1 MILASDTYA
10 AVLHWL
16 RTKINRTW
24 PMEASGDQQMILV
37 LLQLLFFKG
46 HQNM

>member
-1 MILASDTYA
+1 
-10 AVLHWL
+10 
-16 RTKINRTW
+16 
-24 PMEASGDQQMILV
+24 MEASGDQQMILV